1 MSATAYACC
10 YDASALAKL
19 YLPEPGSDIVRGFW
33 NSHST
38 KYATPFCVYETLT
51 ILKVAYVQRRQLTKD
66 EYLEASVSLAAW
78 ASASSRHLNEPDL
91 LTPEVFMATRR
102 LAGTYDLDLS
112 DAFQL
117 YSVKFGFF
125 SVLTNDSRTLLV
137 SADAGLVN
145 AARMEGLRA
154 WNVMKEAAP

>member
-1 MSATAYACC
+1 MSAASYACC

-19 YLPEPGSDIVRGFW
+19 YLPELGSELVRAIW
-33 NSHST
+33 NGHST

-51 ILKVAYVQRRQLTKD
+51 ILKVAYVQRHQLTKD

-78 ASASSRHLNEPDL
+78 ASAPSRQLNEPDL

-102 LAGTYDLDLS
+102 LASTYDLDLS

-117 YSVKFGFF
+117 YSVKYGFF
-125 SVLTNDSRTLLV
+125 SVLGRESRTLLV
-137 SADAGLVN
+137 SADAAFVN

-154 WNVMKEAAP
+154 WNVMKEAPP

>member
-19 YLPEPGSDIVRGFW
+19 YIPEQGSDTVRAFW
-33 NSHST
+33 NGSST

-66 EYLEASVSLAAW
+66 EYLEASVSLVAW
-78 ASASSRHLNEPDL
+78 ASASSRQLNEPDL
-91 LTPEVFMATRR
+91 LTPKVFMATRR
-102 LAGTYDLDLS
+102 LASTYDLDLS

-125 SVLTNDSRTLLV
+125 SVLTRDSRTLLV
-137 SADAGLVN
+137 SADADLVS